1 MTQIIPKTPG
11 VTLGQLRSGLSALVA
26 QPPPDWWVNEFAD
39 SSAAMT
45 GAQMA
50 SPVDFSQARYASL
63 MAFAQSRGADC
74 GRDSDGKFG
83 SGNKC
88 QEDAGQGESGPSL
101 HLLAG
106 RDAEAPQAK
115 MKSGDREV
123 TVVDRKDVGTPDY
136 LDEIECQGRDCGLEV
151 TFQLAKQLQ
160 PDSEIKDDWSPLDAY
175 VGPGAGYF
183 TGHEG
188 SLGTSAESS
197 IDFHGMDYGALDDHL
212 ASELMSRKQRQAEAE
227 WNALSDDEKEAVSIK
242 ALYGE
247 GATVADEDDRD
258 ILLEAGKKE
267 WLQQK
272 DYDIQSEVREMREK
286 ARTEAVAAMRRDLEA
301 AVAADTIEC
310 CLQLYRGLEVDP
322 HDIDQMISDGYVV
335 HGGVNSWTTS
345 RGVARSFGA
354 NRLLLVTRKP
364 RVGHVFSSN
373 AHEEMEVIRPPSRM
387 RILGVVRT
395 KTGTVLHVDED
406 EDYKGL

>member
-1 MTQIIPKTPG
+1 MI
-11 VTLGQLRSGLSALVA
+11 
-26 QPPPDWWVNEFAD
+26 E
-39 SSAAMT
+39 
-45 GAQMA
+45 
-50 SPVDFSQARYASL
+50 ARYASL

-160 PDSEIKDDWSPLDAY
+160 PHSDIKDDWSPLDAY
-175 VGPGAGYF
+175 VGPGSGYF
-183 TGHEG
+183 TGYHEEV
-188 SLGTSAESS
+188 SDRARSS
-197 IDFHGMDYGALDDHL
+197 IDFHGANYGAIDDYKAAEML
-212 ASELMSRKQRQAEAE
+212 AAKQKQAEAE
-227 WNALSDDEKEAVSIK
+227 WEALGDTEKSALSMKL
-242 ALYGE
+242 LYGVD
-247 GATVADEDDRD
+247 TMPSEDDD
-258 ILLEAGKKE
+258 MDVVLGAGKSE
-267 WLQQK
+267 WLKKKEYEIEEQI
-272 DYDIQSEVREMREK
+272 DAIRED
-286 ARTEAVAAMRRDLEA
+286 ARYEAAYRMAKELEA
-301 AVAADTIEC
+301 AVASDTIEC
-310 CLQLYRGLEVDP
+310 CLQLYRGLEVSQYEV
-322 HDIDQMISDGYVV
+322 DQMISAGFVV

-345 RGVARSFGA
+345 RGTARTFGA
-354 NRLLLVTRKP
+354 NRLLIVARNP
-364 RVGHVFSSN
+364 RVGHIFSSN
-373 AHEEMEVIRPPSRM
+373 AHDEKEVIRPPSRM